1 MSHAEERPHGAARA
15 RGVARRAREVA
26 TRVHVDPAAAVET
39 PSYQGLVTRT
49 IAFTLDAAAIN
60 LVALGVGVAV
70 GLAVSVLDLPSRA
83 EDALVVVGGVA
94 CLVWSAAYFVVCWA
108 TTGQTPGDRL
118 LHIRVCD
125 ADDFTTLQAVARHSA
140 ADLPS
145 ARRHPAVRG
154 LPADPRSTIA
164 GAASR
169 TCWRGASSSAP
180 TSARRARQLP
190 RAGGGRG
197 LRFREVR

>member
-70 GLAVSVLDLPSRA
+70 GLAVSVLNLPSRA

-94 CLVWSAAYFVVCWA
+94 YLVWSAAYFVVCWA

-125 ADDFTTLQAVARHSA
+125 ADDFTTLRPLRAILRLIFLVLSA
-140 ADLPS
+140 IPLFAGFLPILFDD
-145 ARRHPAVRG
+145 RRRG
-154 LPADPRSTIA
+154 VQDMLAGSVVVSTDV
-164 GAASR
+164 G
-169 TCWRGASSSAP
+169 
-180 TSARRARQLP
+180 
-190 RAGGGRG
+190 
-197 LRFREVR
+197 